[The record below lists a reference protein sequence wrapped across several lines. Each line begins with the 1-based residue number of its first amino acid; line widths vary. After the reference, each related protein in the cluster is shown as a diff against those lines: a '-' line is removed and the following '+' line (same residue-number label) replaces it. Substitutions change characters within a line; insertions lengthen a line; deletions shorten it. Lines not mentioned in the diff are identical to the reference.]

1 MDERSWAEMKAADPE
16 KLEAH
21 LKKIVGERTPHLSD
35 GHLHDVFQYI
45 KKTLEHLEYEI
56 ELDPF
61 LFEGETYENIIAR
74 KRGVRSSGRIIVGA
88 HFDSV
93 PGSPGADDNA
103 SGVAVLLELA
113 RILND
118 RKWNH
123 TVEFIGFHMEEW
135 YMVGSKAYVEKLE
148 QGKVNVRGMV
158 QPPVYRPGRPIPL
171 SEEKQV
177 VGMVSL
183 EMVGFTSEERGSQ
196 KMPPGFGFFY
206 PSTGNFIGIVGN
218 VRSWG
223 FLRLFKTE
231 MKKTDGL
238 PVRSLIMPFNGALL
252 YPTRWSDHSPFWDA
266 GYPALMITDTSF
278 YRNPHYHGPN
288 DTVETLNLDFIQKVT
303 EGTAQ
308 ALVALD
314 EG

>member
-1 MDERSWAEMKAADPE
+1 MVLTIRSQIIPPPVWQERAIGVLLYLSEISPTFGGEQTGDGIMACIITPLRAFFMTKKRVKSGMRRALVSLLTMLIFISQMDERSWAEMKAADPE

-103 SGVAVLLELA
+103 SGVAALLELA
-113 RILND
+113 RILRD
-118 RKWNH
+118 RKWNN

-135 YMVGSKAYVEKLE
+135 YMVGSKAYVEKLKKS
-148 QGKVNVRGMV
+148 KVNVRGMV
-158 QPPVYRPGRPIPL
+158 PPPVYRPGRPIPL

-183 EMVGFTSEERGSQ
+183 EMVGFTSEER
-196 KMPPGFGFFY
+196 
-206 PSTGNFIGIVGN
+206 
-218 VRSWG
+218 
-223 FLRLFKTE
+223 E
-231 MKKTDGL
+231 
-238 PVRSLIMPFNGALL
+238 
-252 YPTRWSDHSPFWDA
+252 
-266 GYPALMITDTSF
+266 
-278 YRNPHYHGPN
+278 
-288 DTVETLNLDFIQKVT
+288 
-303 EGTAQ
+303 
-308 ALVALD
+308 
-314 EG
+314 